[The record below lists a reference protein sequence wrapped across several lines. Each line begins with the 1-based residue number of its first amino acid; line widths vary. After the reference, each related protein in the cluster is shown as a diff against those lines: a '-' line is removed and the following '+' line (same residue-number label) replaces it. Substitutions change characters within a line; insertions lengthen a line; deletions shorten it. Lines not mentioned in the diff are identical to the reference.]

1 MLEGTS
7 INKASSSSNIITAA
21 TVKGPAAIH
30 HCFLQ
35 ILLLQWPG
43 GKGSTLFSLA
53 TSIQSHEKMYIQSSP
68 RIKDTHLKSSR
79 YIFLV
84 KPQKLSTMQ
93 YFDVSDTFSYKMEC
107 FSLKEQILTNKD
119 LNLISPPFSFSSPL
133 WFLCTT
139 QYNSKM

>member
-68 RIKDTHLKSSR
+68 RIKDTYLEYSR

-84 KPQKLSTMQ
+84 KLQKLSRSKIYPIHLQ
-93 YFDVSDTFSYKMEC
+93 C
-107 FSLKEQILTNKD
+107 FSLKEQIQTNKD

-133 WFLCTT
+133 CFLCTT